1 MFNYNKL
8 RETELNHKANCRAWT
23 HFRPLEEWKTDVDE
37 IVELFTNS
45 QSPVNFVAWL
55 ASRYIGEPD
64 HVLHTHGFYNG
75 EYEAMMRKLD
85 ILFGYFA
92 ERMKASG
99 LEDKVNI
106 IFTADHGHTQV
117 RKAVQKKAVPLDSNP
132 YEAGFPGFQPF
143 RTRFTVLDF
152 SCSKS
157 CPSFD
162 SDTFRVR
169 NRPYPYL

>member
-1 MFNYNKL
+1 MSNFRK
-8 RETELNHKANCRAWT
+8 AWT

-106 IFTADHGHTQV
+106 IFTADHGHTQLKNHIILRRFTASAAM
-117 RKAVQKKAVPLDSNP
+117 RKLKVTFSFILGGEIIATQTTVTSNKVMKRAVQDDAFLMSKNCDS
-132 YEAGFPGFQPF
+132 QKM
-143 RTRFTVLDF
+143 
-152 SCSKS
+152 SI
-157 CPSFD
+157 
-162 SDTFRVR
+162 
-169 NRPYPYL
+169 